1 MSEKF
6 SELPNKINNISAK
19 ELSDEAETRKLNDET
34 TGNAYPL
41 PNITEIL
48 DPLGSAN
55 CLSTFDLAKI
65 QKQDST
71 NFVNVSTIIE
81 KEIASA
87 SHSKTSIKPS
97 EGNFIELKA
106 KSLNCKEDHTI
117 ENKNIAIHK
126 SKTESISKKVCNKNS
141 KNNSKSTK
149 NIPKR
154 SLQIN
159 NNLITI
165 STSSETIHP
174 EKVEENKGVVNKVN
188 KEEKGV
194 TKEKDSKHF
203 QAEETQVQRA
213 RRNQKGENR
222 ESPVEDI
229 SKNLNKYASHWIIIG
244 LKILYWLLHLIFDV
258 GNIVGSADL
267 MISPGKYR
275 WYHTILYTKYFWV
288 NMAAAL
294 SKICILNA
302 ISKQLGNWINVSK
315 PASWRKIKTKMKER
329 NEILPARIS
338 FGHLAKE
345 PIGEVTIEE
354 NTEPTCA
361 EYLKDL
367 FNKINTV

>member
-6 SELPNKINNISAK
+6 SELPNKINNTSAK

-71 NFVNVSTIIE
+71 NFVNVSTIIG
-81 KEIASA
+81 KEIASV
-87 SHSKTSIKPS
+87 SHSKTSIK
-97 EGNFIELKA
+97 L
-106 KSLNCKEDHTI
+106 H
-117 ENKNIAIHK
+117 NI
-126 SKTESISKKVCNKNS
+126 
-141 KNNSKSTK
+141 
-149 NIPKR
+149 R
-154 SLQIN
+154 SA
-159 NNLITI
+159 
-165 STSSETIHP
+165 
-174 EKVEENKGVVNKVN
+174 VNKV
-188 KEEKGV
+188 KEEEKRV

-213 RRNQKGENR
+213 QRNQKGKNR

-229 SKNLNKYASHWIIIG
+229 YKNLNKYPSHWIIIG
-244 LKILYWLLHLIFDV
+244 LKILYWLLHLILDV

-267 MISPGKYR
+267 MIPPGKYR
-275 WYHTILYTKYFWV
+275 WYHTILYTKYFLV

-302 ISKQLGNWINVSK
+302 ISKQLDNWIDISK

-329 NEILPARIS
+329 NETLPAQIG
-338 FGHLAKE
+338 FGHLARE

-354 NTEPTCA
+354 NMDPTYA
-361 EYLKDL
+361 EYLEDL
-367 FNKINTV
+367 FDKLTLYNE